1 MLPSKG
7 ADLPK
12 KLKVVEQP
20 AKTFSVDFEK
30 KRMIGVCEDLDA
42 VRQAVFC
49 ILNTERYDYLIYSW
63 NYGVELQDLFGRP
76 APYVK
81 SEIKRRIK
89 EALTQDDR
97 IRSVDDFSFTD
108 SDAGM
113 AVAFTV
119 HSTVGTFDVS
129 KEVVI

>member
-1 MLPSKG
+1 MLPGKG
-7 ADLPK
+7 VALPK

-20 AKTFSVDFEK
+20 SKTFSVDFEK
-30 KRMIGVCEDLDA
+30 KRMIGVCEGLDA

-63 NYGVELQDLFGRP
+63 NYGVELQNLFGRP

-81 SEIKRRIK
+81 SEVKRRIK

-108 SDAGM
+108 SGAGM
-113 AVAFTV
+113 TVAFTV
-119 HSTVGTFDVS
+119 HSTVGNFEAS